1 MSPRLEY
8 SGAALAHC
16 NLRHLCSSDP
26 PASASKLHD
35 LFSCF
40 IYLVYEN
47 SANFINTNDMP
58 ELMRIQHFP
67 MQISSDV
74 EFLGWFG
81 FIRHGADSLPN
92 FCGANNC

>member
-1 MSPRLEY
+1 MKQQILFFLNFLRWSLVLSPRLEY
-8 SGAALAHC
+8 SGEASAHC
-16 NLRHLCSSDP
+16 NLRRLCSSES

-40 IYLVYEN
+40 IYLVCEN

-58 ELMRIQHFP
+58 KLMRIQHFP

-74 EFLGWFG
+74 EFLG
-81 FIRHGADSLPN
+81 
-92 FCGANNC
+92 